1 MSNERAKKNRTYIE
15 NLIIS
20 ENVDKYLREG
30 YPLEQAQAI
39 SFRKFRDGELTIPN
53 VTREQ
58 SKAIKQSKTNQI
70 RGLLLL
76 FRLGQM
82 AYNNMTKEDK

>member
-39 SFRKFRDGELTIPN
+39 SFRKFRDGELTIPDI
-53 VTREQ
+53 TREQ
-58 SKAIKQSKTNQI
+58 SKAIKQSKDNQI

-76 FRLGQM
+76 VKLGQL
-82 AYNNMTKEDK
+82 AYKKMNEKK